1 MGVEIM
7 SDGLAWA
14 IIILVP
20 TAFILI
26 IVYAVNK
33 SSKDKIIVSEAS
45 KNLFATYDKVI
56 VLSENIING
65 IFTYVAFDNK
75 NRKLIIQLY
84 NTAIKYI
91 DYDKIVGVE
100 LIEDGSTSLSFGN
113 IIGGSILAGEAGAI
127 IGGMNRKETVSNL
140 SIKISLND
148 FNTPSYEL
156 IMFTGVKVKKSEKVY
171 IESIKHSNEIIDT
184 IKYIIN
190 NKQKI

>member
-1 MGVEIM
+1 M

-171 IESIKHSNEIIDT
+171 IESIKHSNEIMDT
-184 IKYIIN
+184 IKYILN
-190 NKQKI
+190 NKQTI

>member
-1 MGVEIM
+1 M
-7 SDGLAWA
+7 DTGLFFAWA

-45 KNLFATYDKVI
+45 KNLNAIYDKVI
-56 VLSENIING
+56 LLSENLING
-65 IFTYVAFDNK
+65 IFTYVAFDNT

-127 IGGMNRKETVSNL
+127 IGGMNRKDTVSNL
-140 SIKISLND
+140 LIKISLND

-156 IMFTGVKVKKSEKVY
+156 VMFAGVKVKKSDKIYV
-171 IESIKHSNEIIDT
+171 ESIKHSNEVIDT
-184 IKYIIN
+184 IKYILN
-190 NKQKI
+190 NKQTI

>member
-75 NRKLIIQLY
+75 NRKLVIQLY

-127 IGGMNRKETVSNL
+127 IGGMNRKDTVSNL

>member
-171 IESIKHSNEIIDT
+171 IESIKHSNEIMDT
-184 IKYIIN
+184 IKYILN
-190 NKQKI
+190 NKQTI